1 MVRHAFSIEPA
12 LAIGFLVFCL
22 WGAHTAAADSFLES
36 SMGNSE
42 AKSELNLQ
50 NESTPHAGGQPENQ
64 VARLSHAQERLDK
77 AELYEVTALKSLR
90 KARKR
95 NYPRGPA
102 LEELRQNA
110 ARSQV
115 ERDAAE
121 ENFLRLVE
129 GARRDGLPTR
139 FLSSFLDRAEQ
150 IESLRAARA
159 ASFPARPGPN

>member
-1 MVRHAFSIEPA
+1 MVRHPLSIEPA

-22 WGAHTAAADSFLES
+22 WGAHTAAADGFLES
-36 SMGNSE
+36 SGGNSE
-42 AKSELNLQ
+42 AKSGLNAQ
-50 NESTPHAGGQPENQ
+50 SESTPHTGGHQENL
-64 VARLSHAQERLDK
+64 VTRLSHAQERLDK

-110 ARSQV
+110 SRSEV

-121 ENFLRLVE
+121 ENFLGLVE
-129 GARRDGLPTR
+129 GARREGLSTR

-159 ASFPARPGPN
+159 QSSPAKPGPR